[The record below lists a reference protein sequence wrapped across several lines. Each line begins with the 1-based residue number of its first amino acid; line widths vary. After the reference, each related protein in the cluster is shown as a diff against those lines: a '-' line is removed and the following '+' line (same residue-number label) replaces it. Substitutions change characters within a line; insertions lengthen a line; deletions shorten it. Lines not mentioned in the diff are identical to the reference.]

1 MSLSTTVAAASYSSQ
16 GYANI
21 PIGILL
27 SISAVAAS
35 KFGARLNH
43 KLPSQTLSKLL
54 GLAMLASVP
63 FIFLKEDKKKREVI
77 YSSCGSSSNDGVKSE
92 VNKKEDYYW
101 LGRTAPKK

>member
-1 MSLSTTVAAASYSSQ
+1 MPVLKQFTKLNMHQVTATSLCAVSVSTAVAAVSYSSQ

-43 KLPSQTLSKLL
+43 KLPGKTLSKLL
-54 GLAMLASVP
+54 GVAMLISVP
-63 FIFLKEDKKKREVI
+63 FIF
-77 YSSCGSSSNDGVKSE
+77 
-92 VNKKEDYYW
+92 
-101 LGRTAPKK
+101 

>member
-1 MSLSTTVAAASYSSQ
+1 MHQITATSLCAVSVSTAVAAVSYSSQ

-43 KLPSQTLSKLL
+43 KLPGKTLSKLL
-54 GLAMLASVP
+54 GVAMLISVP
-63 FIFLKEDKKKREVI
+63 FIFLKLCDEGAKVTI
-77 YSSCGSSSNDGVKSE
+77 CCVTSSYILIKN
-92 VNKKEDYYW
+92 
-101 LGRTAPKK
+101 PP